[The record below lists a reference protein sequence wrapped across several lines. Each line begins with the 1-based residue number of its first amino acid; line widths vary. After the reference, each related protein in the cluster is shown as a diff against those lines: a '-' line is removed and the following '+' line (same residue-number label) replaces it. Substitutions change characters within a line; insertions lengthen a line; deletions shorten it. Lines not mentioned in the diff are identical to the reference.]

1 MTRIKER
8 FHHIRVIRVL
18 RGLIAFYFFVIF
30 VPSWLTFPAQPLLT
44 VATPK
49 QCE

>member
-1 MTRIKER
+1 MTWIEER

-30 VPSWLTFPAQPLLT
+30 VPSWLTFVSAALAGRHPEAM
-44 VATPK
+44 
-49 QCE
+49 